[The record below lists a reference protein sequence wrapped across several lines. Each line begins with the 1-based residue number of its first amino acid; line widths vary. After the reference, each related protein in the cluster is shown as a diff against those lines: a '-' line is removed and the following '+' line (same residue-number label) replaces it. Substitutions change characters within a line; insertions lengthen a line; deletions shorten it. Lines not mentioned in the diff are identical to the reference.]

1 MSDAIAGRGRWQA
14 WLPPA
19 GVARPFAIASIS
31 FALAIPG
38 VGAVPDT
45 PVTGV
50 AVFGSYLNPAAAG
63 RQAQVIG
70 ERLGVTLAVAET
82 VVETGAVFHRVVS
95 ETLPE
100 REARQLLALAAERGQ
115 DGWFAVSGAP
125 PADSVATEAPS
136 STSPDPPRP
145 TAVDTPSPPMPGAD
159 PASPPTPAAQVAD
172 TTDAIADTP
181 GPTAETALGVAKDD
195 TGGAPHLAR
204 VDLTGSLSAETRRF
218 FRGAGHTGQGSQPN
232 SLVVKPQLYLE
243 HRAGWSFTLSPFYR
257 FDNEDSRRTHA
268 DVHEAYALFLGVVGD
283 AQWELRV
290 GVDRVFWGVVE
301 SNNLVDIVNQ
311 VDLVEHPDEKSK
323 LGQFMGHFTYAAPW
337 GVVELLG
344 MPHHRQRTF
353 PGRSGRLRFP
363 WLVDADLATYESG
376 AEERHV
382 DVAARY
388 SHTVGA
394 FDFGISAFEGTS
406 REPFLIP
413 TFSPGRDLALAPH
426 YPQIRQVGLDGQL
439 TAGAWLLKLEAVHRT
454 GMLNRLGREEPYS
467 SLVLGAEYTFYSVFG
482 LAPDITVLTE
492 WCYDERGIRSTTKF
506 ENDAFLA
513 ARLAFNDVQGTE
525 LLVSTLQGTDHDSRV
540 FTLELNRRL
549 SDRWS
554 MAVEAIA
561 LRELDPTDIL
571 YETRRDSFV
580 EVGIVYSF

>member
-1 MSDAIAGRGRWQA
+1 MHAAIAGGDRWQPRQRFA
-14 WLPPA
+14 WVL
-19 GVARPFAIASIS
+19 RPFATATLAFA
-31 FALAIPG
+31 FALPSL
-38 VGAVPDT
+38 GAVPDT

-50 AVFGSYLNPAAAG
+50 AVFGSYLNPSAAEREAE
-63 RQAQVIG
+63 VIG
-70 ERLGVTLAVAET
+70 ERLGVSLAVAET
-82 VVETGAVFHRVVS
+82 AVDGGTVLHRVVS
-95 ETLPE
+95 ETLQE
-100 REARQLLALAAERGQ
+100 QEARQLIARAAELGQ
-115 DGWFAVSGAP
+115 DGWFAA
-125 PADSVATEAPS
+125 SVASPDAAVAAEAPAAVPPQ
-136 STSPDPPRP
+136 SPDPAP
-145 TAVDTPSPPMPGAD
+145 ATP
-159 PASPPTPAAQVAD
+159 
-172 TTDAIADTP
+172 
-181 GPTAETALGVAKDD
+181 AETAPPPPARILAEDSREATREGDRSAETAGGIGVEDPDD
-195 TGGAPHLAR
+195 PIPRLAR
-204 VDLTGSLSAETRRF
+204 FELTGSLSAETRRF

-232 SLVVKPQLYLE
+232 SLVAKPQLYLE

-257 FDNEDSRRTHA
+257 FDNEDSHRTHA

-283 AQWELRV
+283 AQWELRI

-323 LGQFMGHFTYAAPW
+323 LGQFMGHLTYAAPW
-337 GVVELLG
+337 GVLELIG
-344 MPHHRQRTF
+344 MPYHRQRTF

-363 WLVDADLATYESG
+363 WLVDADLATYGSG

-394 FDFGISAFEGTS
+394 LDFGISAFEGTS

-413 TFSPGRDLALAPH
+413 RFRGGRDVVLAPH
-426 YPQIRQVGLDGQL
+426 YPQIRQIGLDGQF
-439 TAGAWLLKLEAVHRT
+439 TVGAWLLKLEAIQRT

-467 SLVLGAEYTFYSVFG
+467 SFVLGGEYAFYSVFG
-482 LAPDITVLTE
+482 SALDITVLTE
-492 WCYDERGIRSTTKF
+492 WCYDERGVRSTTKF
-506 ENDAFLA
+506 ENDVFLG

-540 FTLELNRRL
+540 FFLELNRRL

-554 MAVEAIA
+554 LAVEAIA